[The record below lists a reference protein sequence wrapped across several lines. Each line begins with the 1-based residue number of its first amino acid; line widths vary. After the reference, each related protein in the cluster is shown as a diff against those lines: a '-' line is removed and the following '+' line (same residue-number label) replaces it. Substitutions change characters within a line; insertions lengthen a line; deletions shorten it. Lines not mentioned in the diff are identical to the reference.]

1 MELLGLLGVLFLLYL
16 LIVPLVALVRSA
28 RAQERIDAL
37 QEVVSL
43 QLQQLTDLDARVRRL
58 QSQAQ
63 DASPQRIRVA
73 DSPLATATTGVEPA
87 FAPAT
92 PPEAAPEREAIRSA
106 ATAPIHTSDDS
117 ALPAVPP
124 AAAGFSFDPEDLVPS
139 AAQQAFPAEA
149 PPPVVPGMPVAESG
163 RPVHP
168 ARMTARVTRTVAAPT
183 PVHDWTRDTDFDA
196 APAAMPRGPSWVER
210 WMAAGRDWL
219 FGGNLVARVGLLIL
233 FIGVAFL
240 LRLAAAYVTVPIEL
254 RLAGVAAGALAL
266 LVWGFRIRRTRP
278 GIALPVQGAA
288 LATLML
294 VTFAAFKLYALLPV
308 GAAFALL
315 LLLVAFTCALAVL
328 QDALW
333 LAIFGI
339 VGGFAVPI
347 LLSTGGG
354 KHVALFSYYAILNAG
369 VLVIALKRDWRVL
382 NVLGFLFT
390 FTIGTAWGLRSYQ
403 PGDYPSTQSFL
414 ALFFV
419 FYVAIAIIFGWRRAP
434 KLKSTVDGTLV
445 FGLPTVVMGLQA
457 ALVRPY
463 EYGMALS
470 ALALG
475 LFYVVIASL
484 LWHLR
489 RQSLKLLVESFFA
502 LAVVFGTLAIPL
514 AFDDRWTS
522 AAWALEG
529 AGIVWAGLKQRQAL
543 VWRFGVAV
551 QVGSWLAF
559 LKAWYGLDPLSLALQ
574 PPGLGMLLMG
584 AAALFL
590 AWRFQRE
597 RLGDDAQPAW
607 VALGGLFLV
616 MACVWVLGGVW
627 IEVWRRVDALHR
639 VSLLVLTALLLVAGL
654 QRFGRQLSW
663 SVPERLANIVT
674 AIAGIAFVLLAGGDV
689 WSRVAPVDSLSVFE
703 VLARSG
709 FFGGLLLSAGA
720 LVSAL
725 AFHAQEVETARRS
738 SARWFGL
745 AVIWW
750 SAFAL
755 RGLCVWV
762 AWWSHGSGDAG
773 EWPWYAVS
781 ADTLYAV
788 GLGLSAALWT
798 ALAQWRRLVFAPFLQ
813 QVFRPL
819 LSALAVAWLL
829 MTGLDLPFDRRLDL
843 DWLAAP
849 ATLAF
854 GMELLRGPLCGG
866 LVFLA
871 LALSGLRSSLK
882 QGPEDATGFPDRLL
896 WVIGLGVVAIL
907 LVIDPLALAIARCA
921 QELAMPWH
929 FAELQ
934 ALGLAL
940 LVPLG
945 LALASRWQY
954 VGLRWLAAPAILLQS
969 LLSLILLGQA
979 YAQWRVPGVATGV
992 VLGAL
997 WLAVDQL
1004 LRHLQRRGESP
1015 GPVALRLLHGSRVIA
1030 PGLLLVPVLALN
1042 LQPWLTLTD
1051 ADPASPGWAWYIGL
1065 WAGLGVFL
1073 AVLRQVPRGG
1083 WPLAPIARWYGE
1095 FVLPAAAL
1103 LAVCTVLRW
1112 NLSHDGRMAPLPYL
1126 PLLNPLDL
1134 SSGFV
1139 ALALAALWRLHAA
1152 WLLTQ
1157 APLRL
1162 ALQRSAA
1169 ALSWLWFNLM
1179 LLRSAAVWLDLPY
1192 RFDALYGS
1200 QVVQAMLSLVWTL
1213 AAFLLMRY
1221 AGRRWSRALWMVG
1234 ASALGLVVLK
1244 LFLVDLSNVGS
1255 VARVVSFMGV
1265 GGLMLLIGYLAPL
1278 PSAARADAAERPEE
1292 VQR

>member
-43 QLQQLTDLDARVRRL
+43 QLQQLTDLDARLRRL
-58 QSQAQ
+58 QTHAQ
-63 DASPQRIRVA
+63 
-73 DSPLATATTGVEPA
+73 
-87 FAPAT
+87 AT
-92 PPEAAPEREAIRSA
+92 PPNVVRMAESPP
-106 ATAPIHTSDDS
+106 ATAMAPVASAPVS
-117 ALPAVPP
+117 ALAPQPPAASRTGEPAVTAPSGTAEHSATPVVPP
-124 AAAGFSFDPEDLVPS
+124 APVGFRFDPEDLMPEAADGDSGVHERSPGLAAGPEPLPPIRRTPMQTS
-139 AAQQAFPAEA
+139 AARA
-149 PPPVVPGMPVAESG
+149 
-163 RPVHP
+163 
-168 ARMTARVTRTVAAPT
+168 VAAPA
-183 PVHDWTRDTDFDA
+183 PIHDWTQDTDFDTSA
-196 APAAMPRGPSWVER
+196 ISKPRDPSFVER
-210 WMAAGRDWL
+210 WMAAARDWL

-240 LRLAAAYVTVPIEL
+240 LRLAANYVTVPIEL

-266 LVWGFRIRRTRP
+266 LVWGFRIRNSRP

-294 VTFAAFKLYALLPV
+294 VTFAAFRLFALLPV
-308 GAAFALL
+308 GAAFSLL
-315 LLLVAFTCALAVL
+315 LVLVAFTCVLAVL

-354 KHVALFSYYAILNAG
+354 NHVALFSYYAILNAG
-369 VLVIALKRDWRVL
+369 VLIIALQRDWRVL

-390 FTIGTAWGLRSYQ
+390 FSIGTAWGLRSYQ
-403 PGDYPSTQSFL
+403 PGDYVSTQCFL

-419 FYVAIAIIFGWRRAP
+419 FYVAIATIFGWRRAP
-434 KLKSTVDGTLV
+434 RLKSTVDGTLV
-445 FGLPTVVMGLQA
+445 FGVPTVVMGLQA
-457 ALVRPY
+457 AIVRPY

-475 LFYVVIASL
+475 LFYVVIASV

-529 AGIVWAGLKQRQAL
+529 AGIVWVGLKQRQAL

-574 PPGLGMLLMG
+574 PPGLGMMLMG
-584 AAALFL
+584 AAGLFL

-597 RLGDDAQPAW
+597 RLRDDAQPAW

-616 MACVWVLGGVW
+616 MACVWLLGGVW
-627 IEVWRRVDALHR
+627 IEVWRRVDPLHR
-639 VSLLVLTALLLVAGL
+639 VTLLVLTALLLVAGL
-654 QRFGRQLSW
+654 QRFGQQLSW
-663 SVPERLANIVT
+663 SVPERLASIVT
-674 AIAGIAFVLLAGGDV
+674 ATAGIAFVLLAGGDA
-689 WSRVAPVDSLSVFE
+689 WSRVGPAEALSTFG
-703 VLARSG
+703 VLASSG
-709 FFGGLLLSAGA
+709 FFGGVLLSAGA
-720 LVSAL
+720 MVSAL
-725 AFHAQEVETARRS
+725 AFHAQETDAARRS
-738 SARWFGL
+738 SARWYGL
-745 AVIWW
+745 AMLWW
-750 SAFAL
+750 CAFAL
-755 RGLCVWV
+755 RGLCVWG
-762 AWWSHGSGDAG
+762 AWLSRGADAAG

-781 ADTLYAV
+781 ADSLYAV

-798 ALAQWRRLVFAPFLQ
+798 ALARWRGLLYAPFLQ

-819 LSALAVAWLL
+819 LSAVAVAWLL
-829 MTGLDLPFDRRLDL
+829 LVDFDLPFDRRLDL

-849 ATLAF
+849 ATFAF
-854 GMELLRGPLCGG
+854 SVELLRSPLCGG
-866 LVFLA
+866 LIFLA
-871 LALSGLRSSLK
+871 LALSGLRASLR
-882 QGPEDATGFPDRLL
+882 QESADPTSFPDRLL
-896 WVIGLGVVAIL
+896 WVIGLGTVAIL
-907 LVIDPLALAIARCA
+907 LVIDPLALAIARRA
-921 QELAMPWH
+921 QDAALPWH
-929 FAELQ
+929 YAELQ
-934 ALGLAL
+934 TLGLAL

-945 LALASRWQY
+945 LWLARRWQHD
-954 VGLRWLAAPAILLQS
+954 GIRWLAAPAVLTQA
-969 LLSLILLGQA
+969 LLSLILVGQA
-979 YAQWRVPGVATGV
+979 YGQWQLPALATGL
-992 VLGAL
+992 VLVAL
-997 WLAVDQL
+997 WLAVDRL
-1004 LRHLQRRGESP
+1004 LRDLGQRGESP
-1015 GPVALRLLHGSRVIA
+1015 GPVALRLLHVSRVIA

-1042 LQPWLTLTD
+1042 LEPLLWVPD
-1051 ADPASPGWAWYIGL
+1051 ADPASPGWAWYLGL
-1065 WAGLGVFL
+1065 WGGLGVFL
-1073 AVLRQVPRGG
+1073 AVLRQVPRAG
-1083 WPLAPIARWYGE
+1083 WPLAPLERWYGE

-1103 LAVCTVLRW
+1103 LAISAVLRW
-1112 NLSHDGRMAPLPYL
+1112 NISHDGRMAPLPYL

-1139 ALALAALWRLHAA
+1139 ALALAALWRLHSA
-1152 WLLTQ
+1152 WLL
-1157 APLRL
+1157 ARPPWRL
-1162 ALQRSAA
+1162 TLLRSAA
-1169 ALSWLWFNLM
+1169 GLAWLWFNLM
-1179 LLRSAAVWLDLPY
+1179 LLRSAAVWLELPY
-1192 RFDALYGS
+1192 RFDALYAS
-1200 QVVQAMLSLVWTL
+1200 QVVQATLSLVWTL

-1221 AGRRWSRALWMVG
+1221 AGRRWSRSLWMVG
-1234 ASALGLVVLK
+1234 AAALGLVVLK

-1278 PSAARADAAERPEE
+1278 PSAARADRAGDLGEA
-1292 VQR
+1292 Q